1 MLCGVRC
8 VSCVVGVEGD
18 ERERAERTPRRLSN
32 WVERNR
38 KRGLSYDYEVQMQV
52 ETKQIVTPF
61 SSTRLTVAAPPPA
74 GPGPCAI
81 PCAIPWPCDARL
93 GPGPPLNQ
101 ITHTVHEQKPKL
113 SHSIRVAGRPRHATH
128 RPGRTSTT
136 HQAQAAAGA
145 DEAVMEYR
153 MYHSTPLN
161 GIMTSESG
169 KGVSKPHESC
179 T

>member
-32 WVERNR
+32 WVER
-38 KRGLSYDYEVQMQV
+38 KRGLSYEAQMQV

-81 PCAIPWPCDARL
+81 PWPCDAEDARL
-93 GPGPPLNQ
+93 GPGRS
-101 ITHTVHEQKPKL
+101 IKSHTL
-113 SHSIRVAGRPRHATH
+113 Y
-128 RPGRTSTT
+128 TS
-136 HQAQAAAGA
+136 
-145 DEAVMEYR
+145 
-153 MYHSTPLN
+153 
-161 GIMTSESG
+161 
-169 KGVSKPHESC
+169 
-179 T
+179 

>member
-1 MLCGVRC
+1 
-8 VSCVVGVEGD
+8 
-18 ERERAERTPRRLSN
+18 
-32 WVERNR
+32 
-38 KRGLSYDYEVQMQV
+38 MQV

-74 GPGPCAI
+74 GARARPMAMRHPMAMRCRR
-81 PCAIPWPCDARL
+81 CARL
-93 GPGPPLNQ
+93 GPGRSTQ
-101 ITHTVHEQKPKL
+101 ITHTVHERKPKL